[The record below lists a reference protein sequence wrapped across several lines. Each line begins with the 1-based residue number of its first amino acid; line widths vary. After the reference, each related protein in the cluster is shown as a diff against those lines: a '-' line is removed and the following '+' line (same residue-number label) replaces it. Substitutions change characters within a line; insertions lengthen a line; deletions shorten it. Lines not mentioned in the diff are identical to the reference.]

1 LAVIGCAAFAG
12 IFFTLM
18 AYFMVFGIGGDTA
31 LLGKSGAPFGDV
43 AAKAGLGWAS
53 AVVYFA
59 AMISVFACSLASINA
74 AARLLFSMGRYRF
87 LHRSMGLVHDTH
99 RTPHRAI
106 LLCGGLLAATC
117 VAMLPAGLLD
127 AFGYAGT
134 VASFGFVVVYLALC
148 IVAPLD
154 LKKSREMRPRHV
166 IVGMVGAALMLFV
179 VIGSVYPVP
188 QYPYDTL
195 PYLFFAYMAVGA
207 VWFAVLKAKSP
218 GTLDS
223 IQHDMES

>member
-1 LAVIGCAAFAG
+1 
-12 IFFTLM
+12 
-18 AYFMVFGIGGDTA
+18 VFGMSGDTA
-31 LLGKSGAPFGDV
+31 TLGKSSAPFGDV
-43 AAKAGLGWAS
+43 AARAGLGGAS

-74 AARLLFSMGRYRF
+74 AARLLFSMGRYQF

-106 LLCGGLLAATC
+106 LLCGALLAAAC

-134 VASFGFVVVYLALC
+134 FASFGFVVVYLALC
-148 IVAPLD
+148 VVAPMD
-154 LKKSREMRPRHV
+154 LRKSREMRPLHV
-166 IVGMVGAALMLFV
+166 VVGVLGAALMLFV
-179 VIGSVYPVP
+179 VIGSVYPIP
-188 QYPYDTL
+188 AYPYDTL
-195 PYLFFAYMAVGA
+195 PYFFFAYMAVGA
-207 VWFAVLKAKSP
+207 AWFTVLKVRSP
-218 GTLDS
+218 ATLDS